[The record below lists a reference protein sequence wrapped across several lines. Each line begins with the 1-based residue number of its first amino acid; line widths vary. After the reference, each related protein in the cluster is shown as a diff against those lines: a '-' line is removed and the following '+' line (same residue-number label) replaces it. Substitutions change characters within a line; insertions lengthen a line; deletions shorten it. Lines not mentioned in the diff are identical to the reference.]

1 MDAVI
6 TAGGIPKREDALYP
20 YTQGRSKALV
30 EIAGKPLIQWVL
42 DALEDAKTVE
52 RIVIVGLDSSNNL
65 RCKKQMAF
73 VPNQGSMLNNIRA
86 GVKEVSAINPEAVF
100 ALVVSADIPAI
111 TGEMI
116 DWIVN
121 TSMETD
127 DDIYYSVVPR
137 EIMEKRYLESQR
149 SFIRLKGMEV
159 CGADISVVRI
169 SVVAGRD
176 EIWNRLIAARKNVFK
191 QASLIGYDTLILLLL
206 RRLTLDKA
214 VRVVAG
220 RLDLK
225 GRALISPYAE
235 IGMDVDKPYQ
245 FDLLRDDLEE
255 QLGHEFKNNSG

>member
-1 MDAVI
+1 MDAFI
-6 TAGGIPKREDALYP
+6 TAGGIPKREDPLYH

-65 RCKKQMAF
+65 SCKKQMAF
-73 VPNQGSMLNNIRA
+73 VPNQGSMLDNIRA
-86 GVKEVSAINPEAVF
+86 GVEGVSTINPEAVF
-100 ALVVSADIPAI
+100 ALAVSSDIPAI

-116 DWIVN
+116 DWTVN
-121 TSMETD
+121 TSLETE
-127 DDIYYSVVPR
+127 DDIYYCVVPR
-137 EIMEKRYLESQR
+137 EIMEKRYPESKR

-191 QASLIGYDTLILLLL
+191 QASFIGYDTLILLLL
-206 RRLTLDKA
+206 RRLTLEKA
-214 VRVVAG
+214 VRVVAE

-225 GRALISPYAE
+225 GIALISPYAE

-245 FDLLRDDLEE
+245 FEILRDDLEE
-255 QLGHEFKNNSG
+255 KLGHGFKNNTG